1 MKHLFKKEI
10 GWFLK
15 ENNLDGFS
23 FDGLLLFLNTL
34 SVKTDKQ
41 FLIIT
46 KDGLLTKKIFKH
58 LRLLKSAVL
67 YYPEQPNSQ
76 TIPGFQTTH
85 NLIRSHAL
93 IGLYGGSSVCVS
105 TKSAAKAKTINNK
118 TGLKNIAVSV
128 NQIVDRDCFCKKV
141 SSFGFLSV
149 DFVYSPGEMSVR
161 GDIVDVFPE
170 NKKHPVRL
178 SFGFNKLEKICL
190 FDIET
195 QRTTKSVDSFVFF
208 DLIGVPTNLG
218 RSLFDFVDWFS
229 VIKLKEK
236 NGTYGLFFSES
247 TNKKT
252 LSFKT
257 VYKKPIT
264 KKVFHSFISSHIGSS
279 VYVYYTNKKRKKEI
293 EKIGAVPVFGYLE
306 TVFQTTSFPGLFL
319 PDFKKTLKQKT
330 KETHKPLFFKEIG
343 GILVGDLVVHIL
355 HGVGRF
361 DGLVVRGPIGFEKE
375 YIRLLYRDGGVLF
388 VPLDKSSLV
397 HRYQGVGGSQKIN
410 KLGGSG
416 WRQSVAKTKKDI
428 ELVSET
434 LVELYSFKR
443 IPRGFSYDKPGDID
457 SAIKK
462 SFPYKETKDQKAAI
476 VDVFNDLKSNKPMD
490 RLVCGDVGFGKT
502 EVALRVIVRAA
513 ASSKQVV
520 FLCPTT
526 VLSDQHYITTKER
539 LFPLG
544 VRIALLSRFQTKAK
558 QKKLLSSLIS
568 GSIDLVIGTH
578 RLLSDDVV
586 VPNIGLLII
595 DEEHRFGVKHKE
607 KIRALKKGLDVLSLS
622 ATPIP
627 RTLQQSLLG
636 IRDISRIETPPTT
649 RKPINTFVEYFSWS
663 RVVEV
668 IEEELLRG
676 GQVYFL
682 HNNVQSIDYQTNKLR
697 EKFPNEKIEYI
708 HGKQNSRTLEKNL
721 LSFFDGE
728 ISVLVCSTIIE
739 SGLDVSN
746 ANCIIINNPQNLG
759 LSQLYQIRG
768 RVGRGSRQANCY
780 LLLPKNIKLSEKAFR
795 RLKTIEK
802 HTSLGSGY
810 SVASQDL
817 DIRGAGAVFGYKQ
830 SGQISRI
837 GLEYYNKLLKEA
849 VNKKSKKTV
858 LHPSVNVF
866 YFGKSLIPKFY
877 VFSEVDRLYFYTKI
891 NKAEKKEDIKKVEEE
906 LFDRFGKTPEETKN
920 FLNLAKI
927 KLLYVKTV
935 VTKILIKEKALVFE
949 LDEKKINQK
958 IIQDVLKYKNKV
970 VLNKI
975 FKEVGSSLSVR
986 LDVLSGFNWYH
997 LILNCYSLFYVQ

>member
-10 GWFLK
+10 SWFLK
-15 ENNLDGFS
+15 ESSLDGFS
-23 FDGLLLFLNTL
+23 FDGLLLFLNAL
-34 SVKTDKQ
+34 SVKTNKQ
-41 FLIIT
+41 FLILT
-46 KDGLLTKKIFKH
+46 KDSLLTKKLFKH
-58 LRLLKSAVL
+58 LRFLKSGVL
-67 YYPEQPNSQ
+67 YYPEQPNNR
-76 TIPGFQTTH
+76 TVPGFQTTH

-93 IGLYGGSSVCVS
+93 IGLYSGSSVCLS
-105 TKSAAKAKTINNK
+105 TKSAAKAKTINDK
-118 TGLKNIAVSV
+118 TGFKNISVSV
-128 NQIVDRDCFCKKV
+128 NQVIDRDYFCKEV
-141 SSFGFLSV
+141 SSFGFLNV

-161 GDIVDVFPE
+161 GDIVDLFPE

-178 SFGFNKLEKICL
+178 NFGFNKLEKICL

-195 QRTTKSVDSFVFF
+195 QRTTKSVASFVFF

-218 RSLFDFVDWFS
+218 RSLFDFIDWFS
-229 VIKLKEK
+229 IIKLKEK
-236 NGTYGLFFSES
+236 NGAYGLFFSGS
-247 TNKKT
+247 KNKKT
-252 LSFKT
+252 LCFKT
-257 VYKKPIT
+257 VHKRPIT
-264 KKVFHSFISSHIGSS
+264 KEVFHNFVSSYVDSS

-306 TVFQTTSFPGLFL
+306 SVFQTTSFPGLFL

-330 KETHKPLFFKEIG
+330 KNNHKPLFFNEIG
-343 GILVGDLVVHIL
+343 GVLVGDLVVHVL

-361 DGLVVRGPIGFEKE
+361 DGLAVRGPIGFEKE
-375 YIRLLYRDGGVLF
+375 YIKLLYRDGGILF
-388 VPLDKSSLV
+388 VPLNKSSLV

-428 ELVSET
+428 ELVSKT
-434 LVELYSFKR
+434 LVEIYSFKR
-443 IPRGFSYDKPGDID
+443 MPRGFNYDKPGDID
-457 SAIKK
+457 FAIKK
-462 SFPYKETKDQKAAI
+462 SFPYKETRDQEAAI
-476 VDVFNDLKSNKPMD
+476 VDVFNDLKNNKPMD
-490 RLVCGDVGFGKT
+490 RLICGDVGFGKT
-502 EVALRVIVRAA
+502 EVALRAIVRATV
-513 ASSKQVV
+513 SSKQVV

-526 VLSDQHYITTKER
+526 VLSDQHYITTRER
-539 LFPLG
+539 LFSLG
-544 VRIALLSRFQTKAK
+544 IRIALLSRFQTRAK
-558 QKKLLSSLIS
+558 QKNLLSEIIG
-568 GSIDLVIGTH
+568 GSIDLIIGTH

-586 VPNIGLLII
+586 VPNLGLLIV

-649 RKPINTFVEYFSWS
+649 RKPINTFVEYFSWV
-663 RVVEV
+663 RIVEV
-668 IEEELLRG
+668 VEEELLRG

-682 HNNVQSIDYQTNKLR
+682 HNNVQSIDYQTKKLQ

-746 ANCIIINNPQNLG
+746 ANCIIVNNPQNLG

-768 RVGRGSRQANCY
+768 RVGRGTRQANCY

-810 SVASQDL
+810 GVASQDL

-849 VNKKSKKTV
+849 VNKKLKKVNSRPTV
-858 LHPSVNVF
+858 EVF
-866 YFGKSLIPKFY
+866 FFGKSLIPKNY
-877 VFSEVDRLYFYTKI
+877 VFNEVNRLSFYTKI
-891 NKAEKKEDIKKVEEE
+891 NKAKKKEDIRRVEEE
-906 LFDRFGKTPEETKN
+906 LFDRFGKTPVETKN
-920 FLNLAKI
+920 FLNLAKV
-927 KLLYVKTV
+927 KLLYVKTD
-935 VTKILIKEKALVFE
+935 VTRILIKEKTLVFE

-958 IIQDVLKYKNKV
+958 TIQTVLEYKNIV
-970 VLNKI
+970 VLNKT
-975 FKEVGSSLSVR
+975 FKEGVSNLSV
-986 LDVLSGFNWYH
+986 LFDVPVGFNWYR
-997 LILNCYSLFYVQ
+997 LILDCYNLFSV